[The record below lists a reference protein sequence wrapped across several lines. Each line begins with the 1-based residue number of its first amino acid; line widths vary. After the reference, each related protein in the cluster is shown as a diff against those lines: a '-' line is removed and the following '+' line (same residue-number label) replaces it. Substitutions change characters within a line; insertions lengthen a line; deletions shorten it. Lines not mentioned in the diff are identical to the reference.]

1 MNKRPIKIYMPI
13 ITCFLLITGTPKDA
27 KAQILEGALIGAGI
41 GAVVGLIF
49 HFVQKKPVEKK
60 TFEDDSAQQDTGSEL
75 VKIDSLQVKG
85 QK

>member
-1 MNKRPIKIYMPI
+1 VNKRPIKIFLPI

-27 KAQILEGALIGAGI
+27 KAQILEGALIGAGV

-49 HFVQKKPVEKK
+49 HFTQKKPVEKK
-60 TFEDDSAQQDTGSEL
+60 TIEDGSAQQDVDSDL
-75 VKIDSLQVKG
+75 VKSDSLQVKG